1 MRHVPRPAM
10 AMLTKALDRPRDVP
24 SEYLPLHKYL
34 DGRYADTVVLT
45 FADIE
50 ALLGFAL
57 PDLARLQPEWWS
69 NESSNGACSPQS
81 GGWIHARRTARPRL
95 GAAIV
100 TFERTAS

>member
-1 MRHVPRPAM
+1 M
-10 AMLTKALDRPRDVP
+10 AMSTRTLDRPFDVP

-57 PDLARLQPEWWS
+57 PDSARLQAAWWS
-69 NESSNGACSPQS
+69 SESTEGPPSPQS
-81 GGWIHARRTARPRL
+81 GAWTHARRTARPRL

-100 TFERTAS
+100 TFERTSP

>member
-1 MRHVPRPAM
+1 MTTTAEVVRPVE
-10 AMLTKALDRPRDVP
+10 VP

-57 PDLARLQPEWWS
+57 PDPARLQAAWWS
-69 NESSNGACSPQS
+69 NESAESASSPQS
-81 GGWIHARRTARPRL
+81 GAWIHARRIARPRL
-95 GAAIV
+95 GAATV
-100 TFERTAS
+100 TFERTSP